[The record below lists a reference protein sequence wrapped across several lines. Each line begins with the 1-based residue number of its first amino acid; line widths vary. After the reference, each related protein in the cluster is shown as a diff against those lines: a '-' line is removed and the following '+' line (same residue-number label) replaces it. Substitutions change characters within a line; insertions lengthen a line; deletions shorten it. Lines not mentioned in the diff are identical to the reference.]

1 MRRRQK
7 INKLKIKYARW
18 WPVLWIKIKQGSG
31 SMSAAAGKVC
41 LFSEGAQGWRDGP
54 LSQDLEEAEK
64 QPGK

>member
-1 MRRRQK
+1 
-7 INKLKIKYARW
+7 
-18 WPVLWIKIKQGSG
+18 
-31 SMSAAAGKVC
+31 MSAAAGKVC